1 MFLDHQRLPR
11 LADADGEQVPGQ
23 QARAGEGHEAEQH
36 APVHRLLEPGMVPG
50 REVESGPHDLA
61 ARAETP
67 P

>member
-1 MFLDHQRLPR
+1 MLLDHQRLAL

-23 QARAGEGHEAEQH
+23 EAGAGEGHEAEQH
-36 APVHRLLEPGMVPG
+36 APVHGLLEPGVVLG
-50 REVESGPHDLA
+50 REVASDPHDLA